1 MRDEYHPPLEE
12 YLQVIEQLSDDGVTV
27 IQARVAERLNKTPP
41 SVSEMIERLV
51 DEGFVTRKGRE
62 LQLTTNGHDVARS
75 VIRKHR
81 LAERLLADVIGLPW
95 HLIHEEAGRWEH
107 VMSDEVEKRIVALL
121 NDPGTCPHGNPIPGS
136 ANEVTNRHEQRPMA
150 DGDEGDVVRFARL
163 TEEAE
168 TDLVSLSEFNDV
180 NFLPGAT
187 ATFRTKGADGSI
199 ELDVDGSSLRI
210 RPKMTHQLFV
220 VPVAETGSTTTAP
233 TER

>member
-1 MRDEYHPPLEE
+1 VRDEYHPPIEE

-27 IQARVAERLNKTPP
+27 IQARVAERLNKTAP

-51 DEGFVTRKGRE
+51 DEGYVTRHGRE
-62 LQLTTNGHDVARS
+62 LELTTNGHEIAQS

-121 NDPGTCPHGNPIPGS
+121 GDPGTCPHGNPIPGS
-136 ANEVTNRHEQRPMA
+136 VNEVTDRRDQRPMA
-150 DGDEGDVVRFARL
+150 DGDEGDVFRFARL

-168 TDLVSLSEFNDV
+168 TDLQSLSEFSAVGFLPNATASIRAKNADGTIDLDV
-180 NFLPGAT
+180 NGT
-187 ATFRTKGADGSI
+187 A
-199 ELDVDGSSLRI
+199 LNI
-210 RPKMTHQLFV
+210 REKMTQQLYV
-220 VPVAETGSTTTAP
+220 VPVG
-233 TER
+233 

>member
-1 MRDEYHPPLEE
+1 MRDEYHPPIEE

-27 IQARVAERLNKTPP
+27 IQARVAERLNKTAP

-51 DEGFVTRKGRE
+51 DEGYVTRHGRE
-62 LQLTTNGHDVARS
+62 LELTTNGHEIAQS

-121 NDPGTCPHGNPIPGS
+121 GDPGTCPHGNPIPGS
-136 ANEVTNRHEQRPMA
+136 VNEETDRRVQRPMA
-150 DGDEGDVVRFARL
+150 DGVEGDVFRFARL

-168 TDLVSLSEFNDV
+168 TDLQSLSEFNAV
-180 NFLPGAT
+180 GFLPNAT
-187 ATFRTKGADGSI
+187 ASIRAKNADGTI
-199 ELDVDGSSLRI
+199 ELDVNGTALNI
-210 RPKMTHQLFV
+210 REKMTQQLYV
-220 VPVAETGSTTTAP
+220 VPVG
-233 TER
+233 

>member
-1 MRDEYHPPLEE
+1 VRDEYHPPFEE

-27 IQARVAERLNKTPP
+27 IQARVAERLNKTAP

-51 DEGFVTRKGRE
+51 DEGYVTRKGRE
-62 LQLTTNGHDVARS
+62 LQLTTNGHDMARR

-121 NDPGTCPHGNPIPGS
+121 GDPGTCPHGNPIPGS
-136 ANEVTNRHEQRPMA
+136 ANEVIDRHEQRPMSEGA
-150 DGDEGDVVRFARL
+150 EGDVVCFARL
-163 TEEAE
+163 SEEAE

-180 NFLPGAT
+180 GFLPSST
-187 ATFRTKGADGSI
+187 ASIRTKGADGTI
-199 ELDVDGSSLRI
+199 ELDVNGSSLRV

-220 VPVAETGSTTTAP
+220 VPVA
-233 TER
+233 

>member
-27 IQARVAERLNKTPP
+27 IQARVAERLNKTAP

-51 DEGFVTRKGRE
+51 DEGYVTRNGRE
-62 LQLTTNGHDVARS
+62 LHLTTNGHDVARS

-121 NDPGTCPHGNPIPGS
+121 GDPGTCPHGNPIPGS
-136 ANEVTNRHEQRPMA
+136 VNEVVDRNQQRPMA
-150 DGDEGDVVRFARL
+150 DRDEGDVFRFARI

-168 TDLVSLSEFNDV
+168 TDFQSLSEFNEV
-180 NFLPGAT
+180 GFLPTTMASVLS
-187 ATFRTKGADGSI
+187 KNPDGSI
-199 ELDVDGSSLRI
+199 ELDVNGSPLRI
-210 RPKMTHQLFV
+210 RQKMTHQLFV
-220 VPVAETGSTTTAP
+220 VPVS
-233 TER
+233 

>member
-27 IQARVAERLNKTPP
+27 IQARVAERLNKTAP

-51 DEGFVTRKGRE
+51 DEGYVTRSGRE
-62 LQLTTNGHDVARS
+62 LHLTTDGHDVARS

-121 NDPGTCPHGNPIPGS
+121 GDPATCPHGNPIPGS
-136 ANEVTNRHEQRPMA
+136 ANEVIDRNQQRPMA
-150 DGDEGDVVRFARL
+150 ERDAGDVFRFARL

-168 TDLVSLSEFNDV
+168 TDLQSLSEFNEV
-180 NFLPGAT
+180 GFLPTTMASILS
-187 ATFRTKGADGSI
+187 KNPDGSI
-199 ELDVDGSSLRI
+199 ELDVNGSSLRI
-210 RPKMTHQLFV
+210 RQKMTHQLFV
-220 VPVAETGSTTTAP
+220 VPVA
-233 TER
+233 

>member
-1 MRDEYHPPLEE
+1 VRDEYHPPLEE

-27 IQARVAERLNKTPP
+27 IQARVAERLNKTAP

-51 DEGFVTRKGRE
+51 DDGYVTRNGRE

-75 VIRKHR
+75 VMRKHR

-121 NDPGTCPHGNPIPGS
+121 GDPGTCPHGNPIPGS
-136 ANEVTNRHEQRPMA
+136 VNEVTDRHEQRPMA
-150 DGDEGDVVRFARL
+150 DRDEGDVFRFARI

-168 TDLVSLSEFNDV
+168 TDFQSLSEFNDV
-180 NFLPGAT
+180 GFLPTTT
-187 ATFRTKGADGSI
+187 ASILTKNADGSI
-199 ELDVDGSSLRI
+199 ELDVNGSPLRI
-210 RPKMTHQLFV
+210 RQKMTRQLFV
-220 VPVAETGSTTTAP
+220 VPVA
-233 TER
+233 

>member
-1 MRDEYHPPLEE
+1 VRDEYHPPIEE

-27 IQARVAERLNKTPP
+27 IQARVAERLNKTAP

-51 DEGFVTRKGRE
+51 DEGYVTRHGRE
-62 LQLTTNGHDVARS
+62 LELTTNGHEIAQS

-121 NDPGTCPHGNPIPGS
+121 GDPGTCPHGNPIPGS
-136 ANEVTNRHEQRPMA
+136 VNEVTDRRDQRPMA
-150 DGDEGDVVRFARL
+150 DGDEGDVFRFARL

-168 TDLVSLSEFNDV
+168 TDLQSLSEFNAVGFLPNATASIRAKNTDGTIDLDV
-180 NFLPGAT
+180 NGT
-187 ATFRTKGADGSI
+187 A
-199 ELDVDGSSLRI
+199 LNI
-210 RPKMTHQLFV
+210 REKMTQQLYV
-220 VPVAETGSTTTAP
+220 VPV
-233 TER
+233 

>member
-1 MRDEYHPPLEE
+1 MRDEYHPPIEE

-27 IQARVAERLNKTPP
+27 IQARVAERLNKTAP

-51 DEGFVTRKGRE
+51 DEGYVTRRGRE
-62 LQLTTNGHDVARS
+62 LELTTNGHEIAQS

-121 NDPGTCPHGNPIPGS
+121 DDPGTCPHGNPIPGS
-136 ANEVTNRHEQRPMA
+136 INEVTDRHEQRPMA
-150 DGDEGDVVRFARL
+150 DSDEGDVFRFARL

-168 TDLVSLSEFNDV
+168 TDLQSLSEFNAVGFLPNATASIRAKNADGTIDLDV
-180 NFLPGAT
+180 N
-187 ATFRTKGADGSI
+187 GSALNVR
-199 ELDVDGSSLRI
+199 E
-210 RPKMTHQLFV
+210 KMTQQLFV
-220 VPVAETGSTTTAP
+220 VPVG
-233 TER
+233 

>member
-1 MRDEYHPPLEE
+1 VRDEYHPPIEE

-27 IQARVAERLNKTPP
+27 IQARVAERLNKTAP

-51 DEGFVTRKGRE
+51 DEGYVTRHGRE
-62 LQLTTNGHDVARS
+62 LELTTNGHEIAQS

-121 NDPGTCPHGNPIPGS
+121 GDPGTCPHGNPIPGS
-136 ANEVTNRHEQRPMA
+136 VNEVTDRRDQRPMA
-150 DGDEGDVVRFARL
+150 DSDEGDVFRFARL

-168 TDLVSLSEFNDV
+168 TDLQSLSEFNAV
-180 NFLPGAT
+180 GFLPNAT
-187 ATFRTKGADGSI
+187 ASIRAKNADGTI
-199 ELDVDGSSLRI
+199 ELDVNGTSLNVRE
-210 RPKMTHQLFV
+210 KMTQQLYV
-220 VPVAETGSTTTAP
+220 VPVG
-233 TER
+233 

>member
-1 MRDEYHPPLEE
+1 VRDEYHPPLEE

-27 IQARVAERLNKTPP
+27 IQARVAERLNKTAP

-51 DEGFVTRKGRE
+51 DEGYVTRKGRE
-62 LQLTTNGHDVARS
+62 LALTTNGHDVARS

-121 NDPGTCPHGNPIPGS
+121 GDPGTCPHGNPIPGS
-136 ANEVTNRHEQRPMA
+136 ANEVTDRREQRPMA
-150 DGDEGDVVRFARL
+150 DRDEGDVFRFARI

-168 TDLVSLSEFNDV
+168 TDFESLSEFNDV
-180 NFLPGAT
+180 GFLPSTT
-187 ATFRTKGADGSI
+187 ASILNKNADGSI
-199 ELDVDGSSLRI
+199 ELDVNGSPLRI
-210 RPKMTHQLFV
+210 RQKMTHQLFV
-220 VPVAETGSTTTAP
+220 VPVS
-233 TER
+233 

>member
-1 MRDEYHPPLEE
+1 MRSEYHPPLEE

-27 IQARVAERLNKTPP
+27 IQARVAERLNKAAP

-51 DEGFVTRKGRE
+51 DDGYVTRHGRE

-107 VMSDEVEKRIVALL
+107 VMSDEVEQRIVALL
-121 NDPGTCPHGNPIPGS
+121 GDPATCPHGNPIPGS
-136 ANEVTNRHEQRPMA
+136 AHVVTDRHEQRPMA
-150 DGDEGDVVRFARL
+150 DVDAGDVFRFARL

-168 TDLVSLSEFNDV
+168 TDFQSLSEFNEV
-180 NFLPGAT
+180 GFLPSAT
-187 ATFRTKGADGSI
+187 ASIRAKNPDGSI
-199 ELDVDGSSLRI
+199 DLDVNGSPLNI
-210 RPKMTHQLFV
+210 RQKMTEQLFV
-220 VPVAETGSTTTAP
+220 VPVG
-233 TER
+233 

>member
-1 MRDEYHPPLEE
+1 VRDEYHPPIEE

-27 IQARVAERLNKTPP
+27 IQARVAERLNKTAP

-51 DEGFVTRKGRE
+51 DEGYVTRRGRE
-62 LQLTTNGHDVARS
+62 LELTTNGHEIAQS

-121 NDPGTCPHGNPIPGS
+121 DDPGTCPHGNPIPGS
-136 ANEVTNRHEQRPMA
+136 INEVTDRHEQRPMA
-150 DGDEGDVVRFARL
+150 DSDEGDVFRFARL

-168 TDLVSLSEFNDV
+168 TDLQSLSEFNAVGFLPNATASIRAKNADGTIDLDV
-180 NFLPGAT
+180 N
-187 ATFRTKGADGSI
+187 GSALNVR
-199 ELDVDGSSLRI
+199 E
-210 RPKMTHQLFV
+210 KMTQQLFV
-220 VPVAETGSTTTAP
+220 VPVG
-233 TER
+233 

>member
-27 IQARVAERLNKTPP
+27 IQARVAERLNKTAP

-51 DEGFVTRKGRE
+51 DEGYVTRSGRE
-62 LQLTTNGHDVARS
+62 LHLTTNGHDVARS

-121 NDPGTCPHGNPIPGS
+121 GDPATCPHGNPIPGS
-136 ANEVTNRHEQRPMA
+136 VHEVVDRSQQQPMA
-150 DGDEGDVVRFARL
+150 ERDAGDVVRFARL

-168 TDLVSLSEFNDV
+168 TDLQSLSEFNEV
-180 NFLPGAT
+180 GFLPTTMASILS
-187 ATFRTKGADGSI
+187 KNPDGSI
-199 ELDVDGSSLRI
+199 ELDVNGSSLRI
-210 RPKMTHQLFV
+210 RQKMTHQLFV
-220 VPVAETGSTTTAP
+220 VPVA
-233 TER
+233 

>member
-1 MRDEYHPPLEE
+1 VRDEYHPPIEE

-27 IQARVAERLNKTPP
+27 IQARVAERLNKTAP

-51 DEGFVTRKGRE
+51 DEGYVTRHGRE
-62 LQLTTNGHDVARS
+62 LELTTNGHEIAQS

-121 NDPGTCPHGNPIPGS
+121 GDPGTCPHGNPIPGS
-136 ANEVTNRHEQRPMA
+136 VNEVTDRRDQRPMA
-150 DGDEGDVVRFARL
+150 DGDEGDVFRFARL

-168 TDLVSLSEFNDV
+168 TDLQSLSEFNAV
-180 NFLPGAT
+180 GFLPNAT
-187 ATFRTKGADGSI
+187 ASIRAKNADGTI
-199 ELDVDGSSLRI
+199 ELDVNGTALNI
-210 RPKMTHQLFV
+210 REKMTQQLYV
-220 VPVAETGSTTTAP
+220 VPVG
-233 TER
+233 

>member
-1 MRDEYHPPLEE
+1 VRDEYHPPLEE

-27 IQARVAERLNKTPP
+27 IQARVAERLNKTAP

-51 DEGFVTRKGRE
+51 DEGYVTRSGRE
-62 LQLTTNGHDVARS
+62 LHLTTDGHDVARS

-121 NDPGTCPHGNPIPGS
+121 GDPATCPHGNPIPGS
-136 ANEVTNRHEQRPMA
+136 AHEVIDRNQQRPMA
-150 DGDEGDVVRFARL
+150 ERDAGDVVRFARL

-168 TDLVSLSEFNDV
+168 TDLQSLSEFNEV
-180 NFLPGAT
+180 GFLPTTMASILS
-187 ATFRTKGADGSI
+187 KHPDGSI
-199 ELDVDGSSLRI
+199 EVDVNGSSLRI
-210 RPKMTHQLFV
+210 RQKMTHQLFV
-220 VPVAETGSTTTAP
+220 VPVA
-233 TER
+233 

>member
-1 MRDEYHPPLEE
+1 VRDEYHPPLEE

-27 IQARVAERLNKTPP
+27 IQARVAERLNKTAP

-51 DEGFVTRKGRE
+51 DEGYVTRNGRE

-107 VMSDEVEKRIVALL
+107 VMSDEVEKRIVELL
-121 NDPGTCPHGNPIPGS
+121 GDPGTCPHGNPIPGS
-136 ANEVTNRHEQRPMA
+136 VNEVTDRHDQRPMA
-150 DGDEGDVVRFARL
+150 QSDEGDVFRFARL

-168 TDLVSLSEFNDV
+168 TDFQSLSEFNAVGFLPSVTASILAKNSDGTIDLDV
-180 NFLPGAT
+180 N
-187 ATFRTKGADGSI
+187 GSQ
-199 ELDVDGSSLRI
+199 LNI
-210 RPKMTHQLFV
+210 REKMTQQLFV
-220 VPVAETGSTTTAP
+220 VPVG
-233 TER
+233 

>member
-27 IQARVAERLNKTPP
+27 IQARVAERLNKTAP

-51 DEGFVTRKGRE
+51 EEGYVTRHGRE
-62 LQLTTNGHDVARS
+62 LLLTEDGHDVARS

-121 NDPGTCPHGNPIPGS
+121 GDPGTCPHGNPIPGS
-136 ANEVTNRHEQRPMA
+136 ANEVTDRHEQRPMA
-150 DGDEGDVVRFARL
+150 ESGEGDVFRFARL

-168 TDLVSLSEFNDV
+168 TDLQSLSEFNEVGFLPSVTALIRAKNDDGTIDLDV
-180 NFLPGAT
+180 N
-187 ATFRTKGADGSI
+187 GSPLI
-199 ELDVDGSSLRI
+199 I
-210 RPKMTHQLFV
+210 REKMTQQLFV
-220 VPVAETGSTTTAP
+220 VPVG
-233 TER
+233 

>member
-1 MRDEYHPPLEE
+1 VRDEYHPPLEE

-27 IQARVAERLNKTPP
+27 IQARVAERLNKTAP

-51 DEGFVTRKGRE
+51 DEGYVTRNGRE
-62 LQLTTNGHDVARS
+62 LQLTTNGHEIARS

-121 NDPGTCPHGNPIPGS
+121 GDPGTCPHGNPIPGS
-136 ANEVTNRHEQRPMA
+136 VNEVTDLHEQRPMA
-150 DGDEGDVVRFARL
+150 EGDKGDVFRFARL

-168 TDLVSLSEFNDV
+168 TDFQSLSEFNAVGFLPSVTASIRAKNADGTIDLDV
-180 NFLPGAT
+180 N
-187 ATFRTKGADGSI
+187 
-199 ELDVDGSSLRI
+199 GSSLNI
-210 RPKMTHQLFV
+210 REKMTQQLFV
-220 VPVAETGSTTTAP
+220 VPVA
-233 TER
+233 

>member
-12 YLQVIEQLSDDGVTV
+12 YLQVIEQLSDEGVTV
-27 IQARVAERLNKTPP
+27 IQARVAERLNKTAP

-51 DEGFVTRKGRE
+51 DEGYVTRDGRE
-62 LQLTTNGHDVARS
+62 LQLTSNGHDVARS

-121 NDPGTCPHGNPIPGS
+121 GDPATCPHGNPIPGS
-136 ANEVTNRHEQRPMA
+136 IHEVSDRDEQRPMA
-150 DGDEGDVVRFARL
+150 DGDEGDVFRFARL

-168 TDLVSLSEFNDV
+168 TDFQSLSEFNEV
-180 NFLPGAT
+180 GFLPSAT
-187 ATFRTKGADGSI
+187 ASIRAKNADGTI
-199 ELDVDGSSLRI
+199 ELDVNGSSLRI
-210 RPKMTHQLFV
+210 RSKMTRQLFV
-220 VPVAETGSTTTAP
+220 VPVA
-233 TER
+233 

>member
-12 YLQVIEQLSDDGVTV
+12 YLQVIEQLSDEGVTV
-27 IQARVAERLNKTPP
+27 IQARVAERLNKTAP

-51 DEGFVTRKGRE
+51 DDGYVTRDGRE

-121 NDPGTCPHGNPIPGS
+121 GDPATCPHGNPIPGS
-136 ANEVTNRHEQRPMA
+136 AHHVADRDQQRPMA
-150 DGDEGDVVRFARL
+150 DGDEGDVFRFARL

-168 TDLVSLSEFNDV
+168 TDFQSLSEFNDV
-180 NFLPGAT
+180 GFLPSAT
-187 ATFRTKGADGSI
+187 ASIRAKNDDGTI
-199 ELDVDGSSLRI
+199 ELDVNGSPLRI
-210 RPKMTHQLFV
+210 RPKMTKQLFV
-220 VPVAETGSTTTAP
+220 VPVA
-233 TER
+233 

>member
-1 MRDEYHPPLEE
+1 MVRDEYHPPIEE

-27 IQARVAERLNKTPP
+27 IQARVAERLNKTAP

-51 DEGFVTRKGRE
+51 DEGYVTRHGRE
-62 LQLTTNGHDVARS
+62 LELTTNGHEIAQS

-121 NDPGTCPHGNPIPGS
+121 GDPGTCPHGNPIPGS
-136 ANEVTNRHEQRPMA
+136 VNEVTDRHDQRPMA
-150 DGDEGDVVRFARL
+150 DGDEGDVFRFARL

-168 TDLVSLSEFNDV
+168 TDLQSLSEFNEVGFLPNATASIRAKNADGTIDLDV
-180 NFLPGAT
+180 N
-187 ATFRTKGADGSI
+187 
-199 ELDVDGSSLRI
+199 GSSLNI
-210 RPKMTHQLFV
+210 REKMTLQLFV
-220 VPVAETGSTTTAP
+220 VPVG
-233 TER
+233 